1 MGEGAAA
8 AQDRPI
14 RRPQRRLLELS
25 LLSLIAIAI
34 VLVTTLRLP
43 IADLKAVRHDTSQL
57 ELSHA
62 GGTLL
67 LPLDAELVIQ
77 PQRGAPI
84 TIRADTLIDG
94 IVAQGSRE
102 ANRLWWQNRNAVAEA
117 LVAGPITVRF
127 ADGGSFAATSRPRHL
142 SDLTGGFWAALVT
155 GFTGLL
161 CGLWILV
168 IRPRN
173 NAARTFAVM
182 SLGLFGVGCTLAAGH
197 DPLLLGGTY
206 RVMMLVNHACV
217 QIFAASILIL
227 FCHFPRPMMPRGV
240 AWAIG
245 AAAVALT
252 IANITDLTGDTVA
265 LLFAAIVVE
274 FLLFVSLIIGQAW
287 SVRNDPVGLAAMRL
301 IGSSA
306 VLSSALFVAMVILPM
321 LISGAPLISEAIA
334 LPLLLVIYAGLGAA
348 IARHRLFTVDGWA
361 PGMLLSVCAAIAVAA
376 VDLAI
381 LGLAAGSHGI
391 ALPIAIVA
399 VGLIYLPLRQAI
411 TRRVD
416 RRRNAAT
423 QHSLRLATELAFAL
437 AADQRAERWRAGLSA
452 LFDPLDI
459 ADDPEPVAQP
469 RVAEDGVALR
479 LPRVGDMPGLILRY
493 AHRGARDFDAI
504 DLEQALEV
512 IEGVDTL
519 MGARDSYIRGVA
531 EERARIT
538 QDLHDDVSARLL
550 TSLHRE
556 DTNMM
561 RRDVRE
567 AMADIRAIVT
577 GTSGSLRPLDD
588 VIADMRFETTNRLE
602 ANGIAL
608 DWPVTAAG
616 STGQMVDYAT
626 ARHLVSIVREL
637 SSNIVRHSG
646 ARHVAVEIAIGARR
660 LSLRIIDDGNGFD
673 SVGDWGN
680 GLANCARRAALLD
693 GCFQIRPGETGAIAQ
708 LEIQLPRE
716 ETPPAEKVAVAHT

>member
-8 AQDRPI
+8 AQNRPI

-25 LLSLIAIAI
+25 LLTLIAIVI
-34 VLVTTLRLP
+34 VLISTLRLP
-43 IADLKAVRHDTSQL
+43 IADIKAVRHDNERL

-67 LPLDAELVIQ
+67 LTRDAPLTIQ
-77 PQRGAPI
+77 PQRGDPI
-84 TIRADTLIDG
+84 VVRADTLIDG
-94 IVAQGSRE
+94 IVAQGSRA
-102 ANRLWWQNRNAVAEA
+102 ANREWWAKRDAVAQA
-117 LVAGPITVRF
+117 LLAGPVTVRF
-127 ADGGSFAATSRPRHL
+127 ADGQSFTAASRPRHL

-168 IRPRN
+168 IRPRS

-197 DPLLLGGTY
+197 DPLLLGGSY
-206 RVMMLVNHACV
+206 RLLMLANHACV
-217 QIFAASILIL
+217 QLFAASILIL

-252 IANITDLTGDTVA
+252 IVNITDLTADTVA

-274 FLLFVSLIIGQAW
+274 FILFVSLIIGQAW
-287 SVRNDPVGLAAMRL
+287 SVRSDPVGSAAMRL
-301 IGSSA
+301 IGTSA

-381 LGLAAGSHGI
+381 LGVAAGSHGI

-411 TRRVD
+411 SRRVD

-437 AADQRAERWRAGLSA
+437 DADARTERWRAGLSA
-452 LFDPLDI
+452 MFDPLEI
-459 ADDPEPVAQP
+459 TDDPEPVGQP
-469 RVAEDGVALR
+469 LVASDGVALR
-479 LPRVGDMPGLILRY
+479 LPRVGDMPGLVLRY
-493 AHRGARDFDAI
+493 AQRGARDFDAI

-519 MGARDSYIRGVA
+519 MRARDSYIRGVA

-550 TSLHRE
+550 TSLHR
-556 DTNMM
+556 DDANTM

-608 DWPVTAAG
+608 EWPVTATG
-616 STGQMVDYAT
+616 SNGQMVDYAT
-626 ARHLVSIVREL
+626 ARHLISVVREL
-637 SSNIVRHSG
+637 GSNVVRHSG
-646 ARHVAVEIAIGARR
+646 ARNVSVEIWIEARQIAF
-660 LSLRIIDDGNGFD
+660 SMTDDGKGFD

-680 GLANCARRAALLD
+680 GLANCARRAALLN
-693 GCFQIRPGETGAIAQ
+693 GSFQIRPHTQGTTAH
-708 LEIQLPRE
+708 LLIQLVEDQARSEPSL
-716 ETPPAEKVAVAHT
+716 A

>member
-1 MGEGAAA
+1 MGEGFAG

-34 VLVTTLRLP
+34 VLVSALRLP
-43 IADLKAVRHDTSQL
+43 IADIKAVRHDTSRL
-57 ELSHA
+57 ELRHA

-67 LPLDAELVIQ
+67 VPLAAPLTIQ
-77 PQRGAPI
+77 PQEGAPI
-84 TIRADTLIDG
+84 VGNANMLIDG
-94 IVAQGSRE
+94 IVAQGSRA
-102 ANRLWWQNRNAVAEA
+102 ANRDWWAKRAAIADA
-117 LVAGPITVRF
+117 LIAGPVTVRF
-127 ADGGSFAATSRPRHL
+127 ADGTAITATSRARRL

-168 IRPRN
+168 IRPRSD
-173 NAARTFAVM
+173 AARTFAVM

-197 DPLLLGGTY
+197 DPLLLGGAY
-206 RVMMLVNHACV
+206 RALMLLNHACV

-227 FCHFPRPMMPRGV
+227 FCHFPRPLMPRGV
-240 AWAIG
+240 AWAI
-245 AAAVALT
+245 AATAVVLT
-252 IANITDLTGDTVA
+252 IVNVADLTGDTVA
-265 LLFAAIVVE
+265 LLFASIVVE
-274 FLLFVSLIIGQAW
+274 FVLFVALIAGQAW
-287 SVRNDPVGLAAMRL
+287 AVRSDPVGLAAMRL

-381 LGLAAGSHGI
+381 LGVAAGSNGI

-411 TRRVD
+411 SRRVD
-416 RRRNAAT
+416 RRRHAAT
-423 QHSLRLATELAFAL
+423 QHSLRLASELAFAL
-437 AADQRAERWRAGLSA
+437 AAEPRSARWREGLA
-452 LFDPLDI
+452 AMFDPLEI
-459 ADDPEPVAQP
+459 ADDPDSVAEPCL
-469 RVAEDGVALR
+469 AEDGVALR
-479 LPRVGDMPGLILRY
+479 LPRVGDMPGLVLRY
-493 AHRGARDFDAI
+493 AQRGARDFDAI
-504 DLEQALEV
+504 DLEQAREV
-512 IEGVDTL
+512 IEGIDTL
-519 MGARDSYIRGVA
+519 MGARDAYIRGVA
-531 EERARIT
+531 EERARIS

-556 DTNMM
+556 DANTM

-567 AMADIRAIVT
+567 AMADIRAIIT
-577 GTSGSLRPLDD
+577 GSAGARRPLDD

-602 ANGIAL
+602 AHDIVLA
-608 DWPVTAAG
+608 WPVTAAG
-616 STGQMVDYAT
+616 STGRTVDYAT
-626 ARHLVSIVREL
+626 ARHLISIVREL
-637 SSNIVRHSG
+637 SSNIVRHAG
-646 ARHVAVEIAIGARR
+646 ARQVSVDIALAGQRLVLRVE
-660 LSLRIIDDGNGFD
+660 DDGAGFD
-673 SVGDWGN
+673 ADGGWGN
-680 GLANCARRAALLD
+680 GLANCARRAALLE
-693 GCFQIRPGETGAIAQ
+693 GTFQIRRGACGTTAQ

-716 ETPPAEKVAVAHT
+716 GVEPAVESVL

>member
-1 MGEGAAA
+1 MEGATAA
-8 AQDRPI
+8 RDRPV

-25 LLSLIAIAI
+25 LLSLIVIAI
-34 VLVTTLRLP
+34 VLVSTLRLP
-43 IADLKAVRHDTSQL
+43 IADLKAVRHDNSHL
-57 ELSHA
+57 ELRHA
-62 GGTLL
+62 GGFLL
-67 LPLDAELVIQ
+67 LPRDAPLAIQ
-77 PQRGAPI
+77 PLRGPPI
-84 TIRADTLIDG
+84 AVRADTLIDG
-94 IVAQGSRE
+94 IDAQGSRAE
-102 ANRLWWQNRNAVAEA
+102 NRLWWAKRAAVARA
-117 LVAGPITVRF
+117 LRAGPVTVRF
-127 ADGGSFAATSRPRHL
+127 PDGRSVTATIRARQL
-142 SDLTGGFWAALVT
+142 GDLTGGFWAALVT
-155 GFTGLL
+155 GLTGLL

-182 SLGLFGVGCTLAAGH
+182 SLGLFGVGCTLAAGN
-197 DPLLLGGTY
+197 DPLLLGGAY
-206 RVMMLVNHACV
+206 RWLMLANHACV
-217 QIFAASILIL
+217 QLFAASILIL
-227 FCHFPRPMMPRGV
+227 FCDFPRPLMPRRA

-245 AAAVALT
+245 AAAVLLT
-252 IANITDLTGDTVA
+252 IVNVADLTGDTVA

-274 FLLFVSLIIGQAW
+274 FLLFVALIIGQAW
-287 SVRNDPVGLAAMRL
+287 AVRSDPVGLAAMRL

-306 VLSSALFVAMVILPM
+306 VLSSALFIAMVILPM

-348 IARHRLFTVDGWA
+348 IARHRLFTLDGWA

-376 VDLAI
+376 LDLAI
-381 LGLAAGSHGI
+381 LGVAAGSNGI

-399 VGLIYLPLRQAI
+399 VGLIYLPLRQTI
-411 TRRVD
+411 TRRAD

-423 QHSLRLATELAFAL
+423 RHSLRLASELAFAL
-437 AADQRAERWRAGLSA
+437 GADMRAMRWRTGLA
-452 LFDPLDI
+452 AMFDPLEI
-459 ADDPEPVAQP
+459 VDDPDPVAAP

-479 LPRVGDMPGLILRY
+479 LPRVRDMPGLVLRF
-493 AHRGARDFDAI
+493 AQRGARDFDAI
-504 DLEQALEV
+504 DLEQASEV
-512 IEGVDTL
+512 IEGVETL

-556 DTNMM
+556 DANMM

-577 GTSGSLRPLDD
+577 GTSGARRPLDD

-602 ANGIAL
+602 AHDIAL
-608 DWPVTAAG
+608 AWPVAAAG
-616 STGQMVDYAT
+616 SSGQTIDYAT

-646 ARHVAVEIAIGARR
+646 ARNVAVDISIASHR
-660 LSLRIIDDGNGFD
+660 LELRVRDDGGGFD
-673 SVGDWGN
+673 SGQGWGN
-680 GLANCARRAALLD
+680 GLANCARRAALLE
-693 GCFQIRPGETGAIAQ
+693 GSFQIRAAETGSVAQ

-716 ETPPAEKVAVAHT
+716 DAGPSRTTAEPA